1 MERSSSGKL
10 VVYLVSVVSIILWG
24 LSYIWS
30 DQLIKLQ
37 IPVVYIVCIRSL
49 VAGVVLMAFNLVL
62 GNDIR
67 IRKKDFPKFL
77 LLSFCEPF
85 IYFVC
90 ETYGIKL
97 TESPT
102 YSALVIATAPI
113 FSVAAG
119 VAIFKEKVNWI
130 NILGILICLVGLGI
144 VTHGATQVG
153 EHFVLG
159 IILLLV
165 AVISEVGYASSTK
178 SLSSHYKPM
187 VIVQYQ
193 FLIGGVML
201 LPLFL
206 TLGLEDYNAAVY
218 MSWAVWKPIL
228 CLAVLCSSV
237 AFTLWASTIKNL
249 GVARA
254 SIFLAMIPVVT
265 AFIGAILGTEVLN
278 LVQWTGIA
286 VSFAGLVLTQY
297 DCNCKKAE
305 SV

>member
-1 MERSSSGKL
+1 MNRNLGGKL
-10 VVYLVSVVSIILWG
+10 LVYLISVVSIILWG
-24 LSYIWS
+24 MSYIWS
-30 DQLIKLQ
+30 DQLLRVD
-37 IPVVYIVCIRSL
+37 IPVFYIVCIRSL
-49 VAGVVLMAFNLVL
+49 IAGLVLMLLNLLL
-62 GNDIR
+62 GHSIR
-67 IRKKDFPKFL
+67 IRKEDIPKFL
-77 LLSFCEPF
+77 GLSLCEPF

-119 VAIFKEKVNWI
+119 VAIFKEKVNWV
-130 NILGILICLVGLGI
+130 NILGIVICIIGLGV
-144 VTHGATQVG
+144 VTHGSTAVG
-153 EHFVLG
+153 DHFVLG

-165 AVISEVGYASSTK
+165 AVMSEVGYASCTK
-178 SLSSHYKPM
+178 SLSRRYKPM

-193 FLIGGVML
+193 FLLGGVML
-201 LPLFL
+201 LPLFA
-206 TLGLEDYNAAVY
+206 TKGLANFDAGLY

-228 CLAVLCSSV
+228 CLALLCSSV

-265 AFIGAILGTEVLN
+265 AFIGAILGTEILN
-278 LVQWTGIA
+278 TKQWTGIA
-286 VSFAGLVLTQY
+286 IAFCGLVLTQY
-297 DCNCKKAE
+297 VIQWKR
-305 SV
+305 S